1 MKSCFLHI
9 PSGVYGGI
17 GSLSNI
23 ENILKKEKSLNVAI
37 FTDKGVRAT
46 EGFNVVIE
54 KIKAVD
60 INYFV
65 LDNLATEPSYQDVNI
80 VMETLKEYQTDFIIA
95 VGGGSVMDIAK
106 LCSMLKDASYTVQ
119 DLLKDP
125 SLGKKNVK
133 SLLIPT
139 TCGTGSEAT
148 CNSIVAVPE
157 EGLKVGIV
165 NNNMIP
171 DYVIL
176 DPVMIE
182 KLPKKIIAS
191 TGVDALAHCIECLTS
206 KKANAFSDLYA
217 LNGGELIFKNI
228 REAYLN
234 PENLEAKAKMLIG
247 AFYGGVAITSSG
259 TTAVHALSY
268 PLGGK
273 YHIPHGISNAIMMAP
288 VMEFNKDKCVEQFSR
303 MCDRLRPDMF
313 NSTLE
318 EKVQYVLDEINDIV
332 KVTEIPLNLREFG
345 VTREDLDFLVDAGS
359 KVTRLLSNNLKEL
372 SLEDIRNIYLKVL
385 D

>member
-17 GSLSNI
+17 GSLDNI
-23 ENILKKEKSLNVAI
+23 ENILKKENVFNTAV
-37 FTDKGVRAT
+37 FTDKGVRVT
-46 EGFNVVIE
+46 EGFKAVIKKIE
-54 KIKAVD
+54 KLA
-60 INYFV
+60 INYFI
-65 LDNLATEPSYQDVNI
+65 LDDLATEPSYHDVND
-80 VMETLKEYQTDFIIA
+80 VMKTLKKYQTDFIIA

-157 EGLKVGIV
+157 NGIKVGIV

-206 KKANAFSDLYA
+206 KKANTFSDLYA

-228 REAYLN
+228 REAYLH
-234 PENLEAKAKMLIG
+234 PENMEAKAKMLIG
-247 AFYGGVAITSSG
+247 AFYGGIAITSSG

-288 VMEFNKDKCVEQFSR
+288 VMEFNKDKCTEQFSR
-303 MCDRLRPDMF
+303 MCDRLRPDMA
-313 NSTLE
+313 NKTSE
-318 EKVQYVLDEINDIV
+318 EKVQYILDEINDIV
-332 KVTEIPLNLREFG
+332 KVTEIPLNLKEFG
-345 VTREDLDFLVDAGS
+345 VTEQDLDFLVDAGS

-372 SLEDIRNIYLKVL
+372 SLEDIKNIYLKVL
-385 D
+385 K

>member
-1 MKSCFLHI
+1 MKSYSLSV
-9 PSGVYGGI
+9 PSSVYGGL
-17 GSLSNI
+17 GSLDNI
-23 ENILKKEKSLNVAI
+23 EAVLKKEKVSNAVI
-37 FTDKGVRAT
+37 FTDKGVRGT
-46 EGFNVVIE
+46 DGFKSIE
-54 KIKAVD
+54 NRMLNSGVNFTI
-60 INYFV
+60 
-65 LDNLATEPSYQDVNI
+65 LDNLATEPSYHDVEA
-80 VMETLKEYQTDFIIA
+80 VMEELYKCESDFIIA

-106 LCSMLKDASYTVQ
+106 LCSILKNASYTVK

-125 SLGKKNVK
+125 TLGKKQIK

-165 NNNMIP
+165 NNSMIP

-182 KLPKKIIAS
+182 KLPKKFIAA
-191 TGVDALAHCIECLTS
+191 TGVDALAHCVECLTS
-206 KKANAFSDLYA
+206 KKANPFSDLYA

-234 PENLEAKAKMLIG
+234 PDNMEAKANMLMG

-273 YHIPHGISNAIMMAP
+273 YHIPHGVSNAIMMAP
-288 VMEFNKDKCVEQFSR
+288 VMEFNKDMCTEQFSR
-303 MCDRLRPDMF
+303 MCDRLRPDMY
-313 NSTLE
+313 SKTPQ
-318 EKVQYVLDEINDIV
+318 EKAQYIIDEINDIV
-332 KVTEIPLNLREFG
+332 KVTEIPLSLEEFG
-345 VTREDLDFLVDAGS
+345 VKKEDLDFLVDAGS

-372 SLEDIRNIYLKVL
+372 TLEDIRNIYLKVL
-385 D
+385 G

>member
-1 MKSCFLHI
+1 MNSYSLNV
-9 PSGVYGGI
+9 PSSVYGGL
-17 GSLSNI
+17 GSLDNI
-23 ENILKKEKSLNVAI
+23 ETILKKEKVSNVVI

-46 EGFNVVIE
+46 EGFGKIE
-54 KIKAVD
+54 DLMNKSKVKFGI
-60 INYFV
+60 
-65 LDNLATEPSYQDVNI
+65 LDNLATEPSYCDVED
-80 VMETLKEYQTDFIIA
+80 VMKNLCKCESDFIIA

-106 LCSMLKDASYTVQ
+106 LCSVLRGASYTVK

-125 SLGKKNVK
+125 TLAKKQIK

-165 NNNMIP
+165 NNSMIP

-182 KLPKKIIAS
+182 KLPKKFIAA
-191 TGVDALAHCIECLTS
+191 TGVDALAHCVECLTS
-206 KKANAFSDLYA
+206 KKANPFSDLYA

-234 PENLEAKAKMLIG
+234 PENMEAKANMLMG

-273 YHIPHGISNAIMMAP
+273 YHIPHGVSNAIMMAP
-288 VMEFNKDKCVEQFSR
+288 VMEFNKDMCTEQFSR
-303 MCDRLRPDMF
+303 MCDRLRPDMY
-313 NSTLE
+313 NKTPE
-318 EKVQYVLDEINDIV
+318 EKAQYIIDEINDIV
-332 KVTEIPLNLREFG
+332 KVTEIPLSLEEFG
-345 VTREDLDFLVDAGS
+345 VSKDDLDFLVDAGS

-372 SLEDIRNIYLKVL
+372 SLDDIRNIYLKVL
-385 D
+385 G